1 MLRGVLL
8 CLEKKNRRVHV
19 RGAKVRRDNVGR
31 RTTVNAP
38 SISKLTLNS
47 GRIVRIVR
55 RIIYAY
61 AATVDGR
68 WFLVKGF
75 PSVSVLVFAQNG
87 ERGFEVT
94 FLHQAK

>member
-1 MLRGVLL
+1 MGRLTKVSVPVTKK
-8 CLEKKNRRVHV
+8 LESS
-19 RGAKVRRDNVGR
+19 
-31 RTTVNAP
+31 T
-38 SISKLTLNS
+38 
-47 GRIVRIVR
+47 GRIARIVR

-87 ERGFEVT
+87 ERGLQEGPW
-94 FLHQAK
+94 